1 MPYLSRAHDLGWA
14 TVLCCP
20 NINFEAKPNRKD
32 DKHPFPPPLT
42 EQPLQNTETNNG
54 NTHEKENTHANSARP
69 PHSGVSGNAVTFE
82 CAGRGGGGGG
92 GIKRQRVALAGD

>member
-20 NINFEAKPNRKD
+20 NTNFEVKPNRTD
-32 DKHPFPPPLT
+32 NEHPSPPLLT
-42 EQPLQNTETNNG
+42 GQPLQNTVTTNG

-69 PHSGVSGNAVTFE
+69 PHSGVSGNAVNCR
-82 CAGRGGGGGG
+82 CAGRGGGEGGG
-92 GIKRQRVALAGD
+92 GKRQRVALAGV